1 MADRAQIAIV
11 IIMAVTGQRLVK
23 RWKDYGKMEAILK
36 NMCVS
41 AMV

>member
-23 RWKDYGKMEAILK
+23 RWKDYRQNGGYTEK
-36 NMCVS
+36 
-41 AMV
+41 